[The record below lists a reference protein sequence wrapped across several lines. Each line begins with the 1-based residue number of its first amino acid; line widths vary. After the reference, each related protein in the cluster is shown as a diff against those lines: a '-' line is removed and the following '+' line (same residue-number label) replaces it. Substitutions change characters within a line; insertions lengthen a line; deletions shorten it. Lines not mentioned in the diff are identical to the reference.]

1 VHQVAITVRRTG
13 RETAVTAGDPV
24 RIGTLGA
31 ARITPTALTKPA
43 GNVAGATVVGV
54 AARDRSRA
62 QAFATKHSVPQ
73 VFDSYEALIGSPDV
87 DAVYIPL
94 PNGLHAEWT
103 LAALAAGKH
112 VLCEKPFTSNAAE
125 AGTVAAAAAS
135 RPDLVVMEA
144 FHYRYHPFA
153 EQMRAVVTGGE
164 LGPVRHIE
172 TWVCFPL
179 FRRSDIRYRYDLGGG
194 AMMDAGC
201 YATHIA
207 RLLAGEEPTVTGA
220 TAKLRGTDI
229 DRAMSVDVRFP
240 SGVTGRINCSM
251 WSTSLLRVAARV
263 RGDRGEMRVR
273 NPIAPQL
280 FGRISVNAG
289 GTKRHER
296 ASKTPTYEYQLRAF
310 VAAVQD
316 GTPILT
322 PPSDSVAN
330 MSVIDAAYVAAGL
343 SPRGT

>member
-1 VHQVAITVRRTG
+1 M
-13 RETAVTAGDPV
+13 TADDPV
-24 RIGTLGA
+24 QIGTLGV
-31 ARITPTALTKPA
+31 ARITPAALTKPA

-54 AARDRSRA
+54 AARDRARA
-62 QAFATKHSVPQ
+62 AEFATKHGIPR
-73 VFDSYEALIGSPDV
+73 VFDSYDALIGSPDI
-87 DAVYIPL
+87 DAIYNPL
-94 PNGLHAEWT
+94 PNGLHGKWT
-103 LAALAAGKH
+103 LAAIAAGKH
-112 VLCEKPFTSNAAE
+112 VLCEKPFTNNAAE
-125 AGTVAAAAAS
+125 AETVAAAAAA
-135 RPDLVVMEA
+135 RPELVVMEA

-164 LGPVRHIE
+164 LGPIRHIE

-194 AMMDAGC
+194 AMMDVGC
-201 YATHIA
+201 YATHVA

-220 TAKLRGTDI
+220 TAKLRGADI
-229 DRAMSVDVRFP
+229 DRAMTVDVRFP

-251 WSTSLLRVAARV
+251 WSTSLLRAAARV

-273 NPIAPQL
+273 NPIAPHL
-280 FGRISVNAG
+280 FGRLAVKTDGA
-289 GTKRHER
+289 KRYER

-316 GTPILT
+316 GAPILT
-322 PPSDSVAN
+322 RPTDSVAN
-330 MSVIDAAYVAAGL
+330 MTVIDAAYVAAGL

>member
-1 VHQVAITVRRTG
+1 MI
-13 RETAVTAGDPV
+13 AGGPV

-31 ARITPTALTKPA
+31 ARITPAALVGPA
-43 GNVAGATVVGV
+43 AAVAGATVVGV
-54 AARDRSRA
+54 AARDRARA
-62 QAFATKHSVPQ
+62 QEFATKRGIPR
-73 VFDSYEALIGSPDV
+73 VFDSYQDLVDSPDI
-87 DAVYIPL
+87 DAVYNPL
-94 PNGLHAEWT
+94 PNGLHERWT

-112 VLCEKPFTSNAAE
+112 VLCEKPFTNNAAE
-125 AGTVAAAAAS
+125 AETVAAAAAA

-153 EQMRAVVTGGE
+153 EQMRAVAAGSE
-164 LGPVRHIE
+164 LGPIRHVE

-201 YATHIA
+201 YATHVA

-220 TAKLRGTDI
+220 TAKLRGPDV
-229 DRAMSVDVRFP
+229 DRAMAVDVRFP

-273 NPIAPQL
+273 NPIAPHL
-280 FGRISVNAG
+280 FGRLTVSAG
-289 GTKRHER
+289 GVKRHEG
-296 ASKTPTYEYQLRAF
+296 AAKTSTYEYQLRAF
-310 VAAVQD
+310 VAAVRE
-316 GTPILT
+316 GAPILT

-330 MSVIDAAYVAAGL
+330 MTVIDAAYLAAGMK
-343 SPRGT
+343 PRGT